1 MSNISVTGNEAQF
14 NEKVTFLKDVIIQGT
29 VFVPQISGETTFLNR
44 VNFSQDITFP
54 QQEIFDKFTVGAGG
68 TLFFADTRLAG
79 GRVGIG
85 SSAPTTDLDVFGNA
99 KIIDLELRDLY
110 VSRYSDLVGITTS
123 RSLLEANDFIVAGVS
138 TFNNEVNI
146 NGGNSLK
153 LDPGGGSSDII
164 FVDPDEGEQGVQLQY
179 NKVTNAFTLKRSM
192 DFADIFNVN
201 AITGDFE
208 TYYGGD
214 KKTGTTEEG
223 LTIFGDLIVPDV
235 GIRTS
240 RVGLGTTDPTGM
252 HSYNDGDGVP
262 PSLGGSGN
270 GKLRLTIDGS
280 ISISRNIYDS
290 AGSVGF
296 NGYFLRRDGDGIRWS
311 AFEPEETEG
320 IQLQDEGVFL
330 PNAGA
335 AKSYSIV
342 NFASINS
349 FGQGTD
355 TIQAVDGVGAGLATV
370 FTSDFWGFKDRNVA
384 NSSIYRMSNV
394 GIGTNNPSTSFEVY
408 NQLSPSNP
416 VVITNFGQ
424 IGIGKTQPEAKLDV
438 FGQSELDDIRVTGFA
453 TFTGFTTFTEDIQ
466 FQGANATI
474 FFDKSENTFEFPT
487 LSKLIFGP
495 PGSTSTMEMYY
506 NSGNFITG
514 VDGNNLNLA
523 TDGTVYIRSLS
534 TTDSMIEA
542 TYNGSVKLFHVDEK
556 FRTLGTGVTVFGETQ
571 TNTLVVSEGSDL
583 IGVTTQRSQLD
594 ANDLNVTGL
603 STFVGVTTQ
612 QSSLF
617 ANQFSVAGFST
628 FTGDIDANANVD
640 IQENLSVTGFSTFTN
655 NIDANSNLDVDGVTD
670 LDILNVSEVATFS
683 DNATFIGASYN
694 MVWDRS
700 DNALEFADNAKITI
714 GDDGDLQLY
723 HNALNSWIVDQGTGQ
738 LVIGSNG
745 EKIRLAKGLGAESLA
760 EFFIDGSVDLYYAN
774 TQRFSTSGIGATV
787 FGHLDITTDLSVI
800 GFSTFG
806 NDVKFTGQNYDVFWD
821 NSVNALQFSDN
832 AKATFGNHAGA
843 GNLQV
848 YSTGSDSYII
858 NTVGD
863 LFIQQSDSTK
873 DINIQGTSGTDSI
886 VVDGGGTYNVQ
897 LFSSGNVKL
906 TTNDDGI
913 DVTGHTETDTLQVSG
928 LSTFTGDVDANANVS
943 IAGTATITQDL
954 DVDGR
959 SELDI
964 TNISETLN
972 VAGISTFEGTVD
984 LDSTVKD
991 QNDDIGTTVS
1001 STLSNNITDASYN
1014 AATGILEIEIAG
1026 HGFANGDSIQ
1036 IPDNTLTFSCNYGG
1050 GGTQTYPRG
1059 KDPASGRWLVIS
1071 NKTND
1076 TFEVNVGDGGLASGN
1091 SHTFISATN
1100 GVYHS
1105 AGQYVKSDYRLASV
1119 GAGVSWRPSGVQTKR
1134 TIWVS
1139 KSGSD
1144 TNSGLLEGD
1153 AKATIGAAA
1162 AIAVETDTIKIRP
1175 GLYIEDNPVG
1185 LRTDVSVTGE
1195 DLRLVTVQSKNKN
1208 KDVFHVRRGCL
1219 IENLNFGGSN
1229 VGVSHAGAACVA
1241 FPTPAGADSAIT
1253 GYTAPGPA
1261 TAGPSGRWRSPYV
1274 RNCTNFMTDSIG
1286 LKVDGDNATALTVG
1300 GDLKSMVVDSYT
1312 QYNENGIGVSLTNN
1326 GYAQLVSIF
1335 TISCDIGIYADTGAQ
1350 CDLTNSNSSFGNF
1363 GLVAVGLGS
1372 TQFTGI
1378 VSNTNPA
1385 GDVIFSTNPE
1395 GQDTVVCADV
1405 FDSNG
1410 ESRRPFDGQSLFFR
1424 IDLDNY
1430 PGDVNLNNLNSGT
1443 LDGENRIIS
1452 PLQQLESVNLIA
1464 TGGDLSGFSAVDPPS
1479 VLIRDAD
1486 GETEPKGPQGVIAE
1500 ATANIDAKGF
1510 LTGVNVIAQGRNY
1523 LSGQNIIVD
1532 IEGNTGLA
1540 TAVMGPIFFT
1550 VESATE
1556 NYIASGDHSW
1566 AGGTASNAVQSGGN
1580 YAHTFVSAVANG
1592 VTSNV
1597 GNLPNAITNAQY
1609 TPSTGSLVITSN
1621 AHNLTASNTVT
1632 IADNALKFTC
1642 AMDNNATEHNYPRST
1657 DPASGQTLAITNPT
1671 TNTFTVNVGAS
1682 PIVNHDVTNAS
1693 YQNNTGVLVLTIGS
1707 HTLTQNTSVKIAN
1720 GSLTFTCAKNNN
1732 ATQHTYPRPTDPVYD
1747 TAVNIDS
1754 VATNT
1759 ITLNVG
1765 VNREPA
1771 GITTIT
1777 FNEFIPYELFP
1788 DDPFSLQRI
1797 SRILTSS
1804 HSFEYVGA
1812 GTDINISTPLQGAIP
1827 IKANEIVA
1835 KDGAQIPFTS
1845 TDQQGNFDIGQGLQ
1859 INQTTSSISGRDFS
1873 RSIQAQ
1879 VTPLILALR

>member
-54 QQEIFDKFTVGAGG
+54 EISVFNKFTVGAGG
-68 TLFFADTRLAG
+68 TLFFADTRLND

-85 SSAPTTDLDVFGNA
+85 SSNPEALLDVYGKAKILDLDLRNLLVTGISTFQEDIFTGVGATIGISTDVFFKDDVNAVFGN
-99 KIIDLELRDLY
+99 DNDLY
-110 VSRYSDLVGITTS
+110 IFSHLGNSYVEGRSSNLNLRVNEGRQISLRAALGAFGEPDDEVLANFIPNSKVELFFDGNPKFETTGI
-123 RSLLEANDFIVAGVS
+123 GVS
-138 TFNNEVNI
+138 V
-146 NGGNSLK
+146 L
-153 LDPGGGSSDII
+153 
-164 FVDPDEGEQGVQLQY
+164 
-179 NKVTNAFTLKRSM
+179 
-192 DFADIFNVN
+192 
-201 AITGDFE
+201 
-208 TYYGGD
+208 
-214 KKTGTTEEG
+214 
-223 LTIFGDLIVPDV
+223 GDLIVPDV

-240 RVGLGTTDPTGM
+240 RVGLGTTNPIGM
-252 HSYNDGDGVP
+252 HSVDDGNGIL
-262 PSLGGSGN
+262 PSLGGTGN
-270 GKLRLTIDGS
+270 GALRLTVDGS

-290 AGSVGF
+290 AGSPGF
-296 NGYFLRRDGDGIRWS
+296 NGYFLQRDGDGIRWS
-311 AFEPEETEG
+311 AFEPEETQG
-320 IQLQDEGVFL
+320 IRIQDEGVFI

-335 AKSYSIV
+335 AKTYSIV
-342 NFASINS
+342 NFASVNS

-355 TIQAVDGVGAGLATV
+355 TIEAVDGVGAGLATV
-370 FTSDFWGFKDRNVA
+370 FTSDFWGFKTRNA
-384 NSSIYRMSNV
+384 TDSSIYRMSKV
-394 GIGTNNPSTSFEVY
+394 GIGTTDPITVFQVN
-408 NQLSPSNP
+408 SNILGG
-416 VVITNFGQ
+416 VFAVTNEGKV
-424 IGIGKTQPEAKLDV
+424 GIGRTNPPAQLDV
-438 FGQSELDDIRVTGFA
+438 FGNTHLDDLFVTGIS
-453 TFTGFTTFTEDIQ
+453 TFTGFTTFRNDVQ
-466 FQGANATI
+466 FQGDNQTI
-474 FFDKSENTFEFPT
+474 FFDKSENTLEFPT
-487 LSKLIFGP
+487 ETKLIFGP
-495 PGSTSTMEMYY
+495 PGSLATMEIFYDE
-506 NSGNFITG
+506 GNFITG
-514 VDGNNLNLA
+514 TSSNDINIA
-523 TDGTVYIRSLS
+523 TDGTVNIRALS
-534 TTDSMIEA
+534 STDPMIEA
-542 TYNGSVKLFHVDEK
+542 VSGGSVKLFYSTTETL
-556 FRTLGTGVTVFGETQ
+556 RTLGTGITVFGNIQSQ
-571 TNTLVVSEGSDL
+571 TLNVYQGSDL
-583 IGVTTQRSQLD
+583 VGVTTQRSLLD
-594 ANDLNVTGL
+594 ATHLNVSGV
-603 STFVGVTTQ
+603 STFVGITTQ

-617 ANQFSVAGFST
+617 ANRFIVAGLST
-628 FTGDIDANANVD
+628 FSQDVDINASVDIEVDLTVNQLSTFNGNIDANAN
-640 IQENLSVTGFSTFTN
+640 
-655 NIDANSNLDVDGVTD
+655 LDVDGQTD
-670 LDILNVSEVATFS
+670 LDVLNVAETATFKDDVEFHGVSGITSIRFDKS
-683 DNATFIGASYN
+683 DNS
-694 MVWDRS
+694 
-700 DNALEFADNAKITI
+700 LEFVDNAKLKI
-714 GDDGDLQLY
+714 GDDGDLEIYHTGSNTYISNSTGTLY
-723 HNALNSWIVDQGTGQ
+723 TLTDTFEVK
-738 LVIGSNG
+738 GSNG
-745 EKIRLAKGLGAESLA
+745 NETHLKTTDNGAVELYFNGEEKLR
-760 EFFIDGSVDLYYAN
+760 
-774 TQRFSTSGIGATV
+774 TTGIGISVLGITSTT
-787 FGHLDITTDLSVI
+787 HLNVTGV
-800 GFSTFG
+800 STFED
-806 NDVKFTGQNYDVFWD
+806 DVKFTGQNYDVFWD
-821 NSVNALQFSDN
+821 KSENSLEFSDN
-832 AKATFGNHAGA
+832 AKIKFGED
-843 GNLQV
+843 LDI
-848 YSTGSDSYII
+848 YSSGSDSYII
-858 NTVGD
+858 SNQGD
-863 LFIQQSDSTK
+863 LFIQQTDSTK
-873 DINIQGTSGTDSI
+873 DINIQGANGTDSI
-886 VVDGGGTYNVQ
+886 VVDGAGTNNVQ

-913 DVTGHTETDTLQVSG
+913 DVTGHVETDTLQVSG

-972 VAGISTFEGTVD
+972 VVGVSTFQGTVD

-1001 STLSNNITDASYN
+1001 STLSNTITDATYN
-1014 AATGILEIEIAG
+1014 AANGLLQITIAG
-1026 HGFANGDSIQ
+1026 HGFSNGDSIQ
-1036 IPDNTLTFSCNYGG
+1036 IPDNTLTFSCNYGN

-1071 NKTND
+1071 NKTDD

-1091 SHTFISATN
+1091 SHTFITASN

-1105 AGQYVKSDYRLASV
+1105 SGQYVKSDYRLASV

-1162 AIAVETDTIKIRP
+1162 SIAVETDTIKIRP
-1175 GLYIEDNPVG
+1175 GLYIEDNPIG

-1241 FPTPAGADSAIT
+1241 FPTPAGADSAVT
-1253 GYTAPGPA
+1253 GYTEPGPA

-1286 LKVDGDNATALTVG
+1286 LKVDGDNATASTIG

-1335 TISCDIGIYADTGAQ
+1335 TISCDIGIFATSGAQ

-1378 VSNTNPA
+1378 VSNTDPA
-1385 GDVIFSTNPE
+1385 GELIASTNAE

-1405 FDSNG
+1405 FDLNG
-1410 ESRRPFDGQSLFFR
+1410 VSRRPFDGQSLFFR
-1424 IDLDNY
+1424 IDLDKY
-1430 PGDVNLNNLNSGT
+1430 PDVNTTGVT
-1443 LDGENRIIS
+1443 TGIDAEGRITA
-1452 PLQQLESVNLIA
+1452 PLEQLESINLIA
-1464 TGGDLSGFSAVDPPS
+1464 TGNDLSGYSAIDPPS

-1486 GETEPKGPQGVIAE
+1486 GEVEPKGPQGVIAE
-1500 ATANIDAKGF
+1500 ATANIDARGF
-1510 LTGVNVIAQGRNY
+1510 LTGINVIAQGRNY

-1540 TAVMGPIFFT
+1540 TAVMSPIFFT

-1556 NYIASGDHSW
+1556 NYIASGTHNYV
-1566 AGGTASNAVQSGGN
+1566 GGTSSNAVQSGGN
-1580 YAHTFVSAVANG
+1580 YAHTFVSAVPNG

-1597 GNLPNAITNAQY
+1597 GNLPNAITNAVY
-1609 TPSTGSLVITSN
+1609 TPNTGNLVITSS

-1642 AMDNNATEHNYPRST
+1642 AMDNNATEHSYPRST

-1693 YQNNTGVLVLTIGS
+1693 YENNTGVLVLTIGS
-1707 HTLTQNTSVKIAN
+1707 NTLTQDTSIKIAN
-1720 GSLTFTCAKNNN
+1720 GSLTFTCAKDNFSS
-1732 ATQHTYPRPTDPVYD
+1732 QHSYPRPSDPFYD
-1747 TAVNIDS
+1747 TAINIDS
-1754 VATNT
+1754 RTNNT
-1759 ITLNVG
+1759 ITVNVG
-1765 VNREPA
+1765 ANREPA